1 MTTTSILLKDLKFS
15 YQSSTKKPA
24 PLVLSIDE
32 LEILDGEKV
41 FLDQSTLAKADVKI
55 SSQGQVKGE
64 KIRVSKFKAKSR
76 YRKTTGF
83 RPLFHK
89 IKIDKIDI
97 REK

>member
-1 MTTTSILLKDLKFS
+1 MLQAVVKIGTSQYLVQPGHELLVDRP
-15 YQSSTKKPA
+15 Q
-24 PLVLSIDE
+24 IDQ
-32 LEILDGEKV
+32 IIMIVDGEKV